1 MPYRRGTNHHHAKLT
16 PDAVK
21 DIRKNYL
28 AYVRGY
34 GFWSKKYGISVSTVR
49 DVLSYKSWFQRSLIC
64 RKSNHE

>member
-34 GFWSKKYGISVSTVR
+34 GFWAKKYDISVSTVR
-49 DVLSYKSWFQRSLIC
+49 DVLSYKSWFQRHLM
-64 RKSNHE
+64 

>member
-1 MPYRRGTNHHHAKLT
+1 MQSEQDMAKKGIQHHYAKLT

-34 GFWSKKYGISVSTVR
+34 GFWAKKYQVSDSTIR
-49 DVLSYKSWFQRSLIC
+49 DVLSYKSWYRI
-64 RKSNHE
+64 